1 MFLSLW
7 QAEELRASEAD
18 SSAQLSSLE
27 ALLAES
33 RDHTHQLEAE
43 LSAAEEKQ
51 LALEQSRA
59 VLESVGAERLAT
71 ITLLQS
77 EVEAARVR
85 EEQVKVMADKLAT
98 LEKLLLTLQE
108 EVAGSLLMCVTE
120 CESPLC
126 QYYLLK

>member
-43 LSAAEEKQ
+43 LTAAEEKQ

-59 VLESVGAERLAT
+59 VLESVGAERLVT

-108 EVAGSLLMCVTE
+108 EVPGSLLMCHRM
-120 CESPLC
+120 
-126 QYYLLK
+126 